1 MFLRRIVPAEVLT
14 CISAAGRFASMEF
27 YQPLIGLLGGIGAGK
42 STAAAC
48 FSRLGCG
55 LIDAD
60 RIAHQILQKPEVI
73 QKITDLFGTEVLS
86 ETGLADRKKLASAA
100 FSSQAALDALT
111 GIIHPLVLA
120 RCEEIIRQFRQDPS
134 VRGIVLDMPL
144 LVEVGWDKHCDALV
158 FMDCS
163 QALRNRRI
171 GKKREMDSDQQK
183 KRENF
188 QISLDK
194 KKKMANFIIDNN
206 SDESELAKQVEKV
219 FSAIR
224 DRR

>member
-1 MFLRRIVPAEVLT
+1 
-14 CISAAGRFASMEF
+14 MEF
-27 YQPLIGLLGGIGAGK
+27 YQPLIGLLGGVGAGK
-42 STAAAC
+42 SAAAAC
-48 FSRLGCG
+48 FARLGCG

-60 RIAHQILQKPEVI
+60 RIAHQILQEPPVI
-73 QKITDLFGTEVLS
+73 RRVTDLFGTEILS
-86 ETGLADRKKLASAA
+86 QTGLPDRKKLASVA
-100 FSSQAALDALT
+100 FASQTALDALT

-120 RCEEIIRQFRQDPS
+120 RCEELIQRFRRDPS
-134 VRGIVLDMPL
+134 IRGIVLDMPL
-144 LVEVGWDKHCDALV
+144 LAEVGWEKRCDALV
-158 FMDCS
+158 FIDCDRI
-163 QALRNRRI
+163 LRTRRMST
-171 GKKREMDSDQQK
+171 KRQIDVDQQK